1 VRHLPTSRLAPGRN
15 NRRRELPE
23 VKPPHNIRVL
33 HGWLRDY
40 ARQHALPEGR
50 LKHAVDY
57 AIVVSALDRA
67 RAPGGPAFA
76 IKGGVAMELRLQ
88 LDARATRDLDAV
100 FLGAFDGWLDA
111 LDDALAQ
118 PAAGFVLSRSEP
130 EPIKATSTMRVDIYL
145 DYRGRRWGTVKLEV
159 APAEVD
165 QVLDIDDVDPFDLTQ
180 FGLPP
185 ADRVPVVG
193 LPYLIA
199 QKLHACTEP
208 LDGRDNSR
216 VRDLID
222 LQLIQPLL
230 DDADLPRVRQA
241 CRAIFTARE
250 THPWPPTIA
259 IPPAWRAAYVRLVDE
274 QVRTELADTVE
285 DAARSVEA
293 LVARI
298 DASVAHVGRRTVDRH
313 REALEILDNAD
324 PATNDR

>member
-1 VRHLPTSRLAPGRN
+1 MSFPKS
-15 NRRRELPE
+15 
-23 VKPPHNIRVL
+23 KPPHNIRVL
-33 HGWLRDY
+33 HGWLREY

-57 AIVVSALDRA
+57 ALVVSALDRA

-118 PAAGFVLSRSEP
+118 PVADFALSRSEP
-130 EPIKATSTMRVDIYL
+130 EPIKTTSTMRVDIHL

-159 APAEVD
+159 APAEAD
-165 QVLDIDDVDPFDLTQ
+165 QILDIDEVDPFDLTQ
-180 FGLPP
+180 FGLPA
-185 ADRVPVVG
+185 ADRVPTVG

-208 LDGRDNSR
+208 LDGRDNPR

-222 LQLIQPLL
+222 LQLVQPLL
-230 DDADLPRVRQA
+230 DDTDLPRTCQA
-241 CRAIFTARE
+241 CRAIFALRD
-250 THPWPPTIA
+250 THPWPPALA
-259 IPPAWRAAYVRLVDE
+259 IPPAWPAAYARLVDE
-274 QVRTELADTVE
+274 QGRTELADTVE
-285 DAARSVEA
+285 DAARSVET

-298 DASVAHVGRRTVDRH
+298 DASVAHAGRRTVDRH
-313 REALEILDNAD
+313 REALEILNNAD
-324 PATNDR
+324 PTTNDQ

>member
-1 VRHLPTSRLAPGRN
+1 MSFPKS
-15 NRRRELPE
+15 
-23 VKPPHNIRVL
+23 KPPHNIRVL

-40 ARQHALPEGR
+40 ARQHGLPEGR

-57 AIVVSALDRA
+57 ALVVSALDRA
-67 RAPGGPAFA
+67 RESGGPAFA

-111 LDDALAQ
+111 LDDAIAR
-118 PAAGFVLSRSEP
+118 PIADFELSRGEP
-130 EPIKATSTMRVDIYL
+130 EPIKTTSTMRVHIYL
-145 DYRGRRWGTVKLEV
+145 DYRGRRWGTVTLEV
-159 APAEVD
+159 ASAESG
-165 QVLDIDDVDPFDLTQ
+165 QILDIDKVDPFDLTQ
-180 FGLPP
+180 FGLPA

-208 LDGRDNSR
+208 LDGRDNPR

-222 LQLIQPLL
+222 LQLVQPLL

-241 CRAIFTARE
+241 CRAIFSARG
-250 THPWPPTIA
+250 THTWPPTFA
-259 IPPAWRAAYVRLVDE
+259 IPPAWPAAYARLADE
-274 QVRTELADTVE
+274 QADTELALTVE

-293 LVARI
+293 LTTRI
-298 DASVAHVGRRTVDRH
+298 DASVTHTAERTVDRH
-313 REALEILDNAD
+313 REALETLDNTE
-324 PATNDR
+324 PTTEGR